1 MVGIGYRYGIC
12 YLCIM
17 LVGVMYYLCV
27 VKSTNVLLLMMKDM
41 SMGSPMQ
48 SRPSRFCEDEHDNKK
63 LDLEIRR

>member
-1 MVGIGYRYGIC
+1 
-12 YLCIM
+12 M

-27 VKSTNVLLLMMKDM
+27 VKSTNVMLLMMKDM

-63 LDLEIRR
+63 LDLDRR

>member
-1 MVGIGYRYGIC
+1 MPGGLVCVYNMVGGGRYII
-12 YLCIM
+12 Y
-17 LVGVMYYLCV
+17 VWS
-27 VKSTNVLLLMMKDM
+27 KSTNVVLLMMKDM